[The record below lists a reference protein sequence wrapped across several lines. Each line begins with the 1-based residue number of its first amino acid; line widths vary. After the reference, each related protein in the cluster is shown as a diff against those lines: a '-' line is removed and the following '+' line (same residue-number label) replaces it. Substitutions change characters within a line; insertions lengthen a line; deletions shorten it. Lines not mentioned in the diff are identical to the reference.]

1 VYVLNRVV
9 LVTLSQNPEKQPS
22 PDDLEKFVREQVES
36 SKISQYY
43 SLEKVTVLEDHK
55 TTIKLA
61 FCSNCRKEI
70 EPSTKFCKNCSIS
83 VASVPSKLRKFF
95 NRESSAG
102 ANFQN

>member
-1 VYVLNRVV
+1 MLNRVV
-9 LVTLSQNPEKQPS
+9 LVTLSQNPEKQSS

-55 TTIKLA
+55 TTVKLT

-70 EPSTKFCKNCSIS
+70 EPSTKLCENCG
-83 VASVPSKLRKFF
+83 VAVTSSPSKLRKFL
-95 NRESSAG
+95 NRESPTG
-102 ANFQN
+102 TNYRN